1 MNSKRNKGI
10 WLSFLLAIT
19 VLFVVFPIRAQL
31 YWGTETKPHELYVNY
46 ITGDDTHVRSV
57 NSIKYR
63 GTKPP
68 IKRDGPITVLSSP
81 FYPVDLSWEHW
92 VMGDKSAKVYFT
104 QDISPKG
111 VKKIYKQMAPLFDG
125 TPLVHEYKHRGF
137 RNQTSDI
144 MEKIQLP
151 DSFANAISPNR
162 MWFSNQLFHVVQ
174 TGQDEKQLGYTR
186 YYEPAECFC
195 YWVDYEKEY
204 GEYIAHYKQ
213 DKSPES
219 QQALKGVQEELK
231 ETRQFCQK
239 LPKEEPEDC
248 VALKKDFEQYDKDIQ
263 TPKTVVVLSRA
274 QINAMPDWLEE
285 GRASLSQLEPGFVSG
300 ALKNMMN
307 NSDIDAVAPSRPFS
321 NRLSP
326 LFESWVRR
334 ILNPK
339 KRTFFITVLSDI
351 PDNQGNRVDIGIVGS
366 ESFIAHQMAIGEL
379 VGAINNEVAPGQP
392 LAFRHKDS
400 KSPVFRYMDSTN
412 YLLNDEVW
420 QSGLLNSA
428 VAKSVP
434 DTVYYSFPNKSSAFR
449 QKKATRLLEQRTN
462 ANYEIVSL
470 DK

>member
-1 MNSKRNKGI
+1 MNSKRNRGI
-10 WLSFLLAIT
+10 WLSFSLTIT
-19 VLFVVFPIRAQL
+19 ALFVVLPIRAQL
-31 YWGTETKPHELYVNY
+31 YWGTETKPNELYVDY
-46 ITGDDTHVRSV
+46 ITGDDTHFRSV
-57 NSIKYR
+57 DSIKYR

-81 FYPVDLSWEHW
+81 FHFVDFLWEDL
-92 VMGDKSAKVYFT
+92 MEDKSAKVYFT

-195 YWVDYEKEY
+195 YWEDYEKEY
-204 GEYIAHYKQ
+204 GERIARYKQ

-219 QQALKGVQEELK
+219 QQALKKVQEELK

-248 VALKKDFEQYDKDIQ
+248 VSLKKDFEQYDKDIQ

-274 QINAMPDWLEE
+274 QINAMPDWTKEE
-285 GRASLSQLEPGFVSG
+285 SGTLLLLEPGFVSG

-307 NSDIDAVAPSRPFS
+307 NSDVFSVAPPSIVGNSF
-321 NRLSP
+321 SP

-351 PDNQGNRVDIGIVGS
+351 PDKQGNRVDIGIVGS

-379 VGAINNEVAPGQP
+379 VGAINNEVVGPAQYLSFSNEIGE
-392 LAFRHKDS
+392 
-400 KSPVFRYMDSTN
+400 VN
-412 YLLNDEVW
+412 LLNDEVW
-420 QSGLLNSA
+420 QSEVLTRNAAIKISD
-428 VAKSVP
+428 SVY
-434 DTVYYSFPNKSSAFR
+434 DLFPQKSSAFR
-449 QKKATRLLEQRTN
+449 QKKATRLLEQRIN